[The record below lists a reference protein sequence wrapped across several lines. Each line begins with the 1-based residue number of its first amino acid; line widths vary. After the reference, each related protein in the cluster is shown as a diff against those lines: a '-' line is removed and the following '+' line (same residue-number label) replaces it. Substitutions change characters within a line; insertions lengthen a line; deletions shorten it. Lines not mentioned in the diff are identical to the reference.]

1 MIFQKEIPIQQKI
14 NLDLIKKVK
23 ILLVILILGDVLPN
37 EWRAVTTL
45 KDIEDFFETFW
56 KKMKPDYYESN

>member
-1 MIFQKEIPIQQKI
+1 MSNANENVTSLSTMLGSGVDVEIKGKKYTIKPII
-14 NLDLIKKVK
+14 
-23 ILLVILILGDVLPN
+23 
-37 EWRAVTTL
+37 L